1 MRLSPRRTPIF
12 AAVLLALGSTANAVP
27 ADPPPG
33 PVHDRAFWRRIVEKE
48 YALPEGESAAALV
61 RELSG
66 YLGSPDPE
74 LRDEFGYGIPAAW
87 IGEQQRLAPAELR
100 DLVRQWTANLQAG
113 IGESGTDT
121 VLRRSFSAL
130 NLATIAAYDKE
141 HPFLDAGEVRSL
153 LDAALAYLAAEKDL
167 RGYDPQK
174 GWIHAVAHA
183 ADLVAALAANRHL
196 GKAEHGRILDAVS
209 VRLSSAGAVFTWGEQ
224 ERLAEV
230 IAALVRRPDFQP
242 ASLDPWLARLA
253 ADSEKLWQEGARID
267 PAHFAAVQNGK
278 DVLRYLFVS
287 LAREETAGAA
297 AARAKI
303 LKALQDSLT
312 GL

>member
-1 MRLSPRRTPIF
+1 MLPPSRRARIF
-12 AAVLLALGSTANAVP
+12 AVVLLAASATPVAA
-27 ADPPPG
+27 AERPPG
-33 PVHDRAFWRRIVEKE
+33 PLHDRAFWRRIVEKE
-48 YALPEGESAAALV
+48 YAVPEGESAGALV

-87 IGEQQRLAPAELR
+87 IGEQQRLSPAELR
-100 DLVRQWTANLQAG
+100 DLVRQWTPNLRAG
-113 IGESGTDT
+113 LGESGTDT
-121 VLRRSFSAL
+121 VLLRSFSAL
-130 NLATIAAYDKE
+130 SLTTVAAYDNE
-141 HPFLDAGEVRSL
+141 HPFLAAGEVRSL
-153 LDAALAYLAAEKDL
+153 LDAALAYLTAEKDL
-167 RGYDPQK
+167 RGYDPAK

-183 ADLVAALAANRHL
+183 ADLVAALAASRHL
-196 GKAEHGRILDAVS
+196 GRAEHGRILDAVS
-209 VRLSSAGAVFTWGEQ
+209 ARLGSAGAVFTWGEQ

-278 DVLRYLFVS
+278 DVLRYLFAS
-287 LAREETAGAA
+287 LAKEETAGAA